1 MKRIPL
7 GILVTAVLALFA
19 PLAAAQIVIVTS
31 ADGRIGEL
39 SRQQAEQLYLGRTR
53 SLPAGAPVALA
64 ALPAGRLRGR
74 VYEQLTGKN
83 PPGPG
88 AALAPGGGASARDR
102 FYEQLT
108 GKNPSQIRAYWSRM
122 VFTGRALPPQQA
134 ENVRELGAR
143 LMTDPNLIGYLSA
156 ADADPR
162 LKVLL
167 KLP

>member
-1 MKRIPL
+1 MRPISS
-7 GILVTAVLALFA
+7 GILVAVALALLS
-19 PLAAAQIVIVTS
+19 PLAAAQILIVTS
-31 ADGRIGEL
+31 ARGAIGEL

-53 SLPAGAPVALA
+53 SLPDGTPVALA
-64 ALPAGRLRGR
+64 DLPGGR
-74 VYEQLTGKN
+74 V
-83 PPGPG
+83 
-88 AALAPGGGASARDR
+88 RDR

-143 LMTDPNLIGYLSA
+143 LMANPNLIGYLPA

-162 LKVLL
+162 MKVLL
-167 KLP
+167 ELP